1 MNIYIGVT
9 DTDWYEY
16 IKDKKL
22 SEVNFWRPGS
32 QRFKAIEQN
41 DVFLFK
47 LHYPDNYIV
56 GGGFFV
62 SYSYLPTYL
71 AWEAFKDGNGTSS
84 LSKLNKVI
92 ESYRKKNNM
101 LESNPYIGCIILTD
115 VFYLDKS
122 QWIPAPDDFGKY
134 TVQGKRYSAEEGVGK
149 ELYCQIQDLLKL
161 KQYTNYNEPEFA
173 YSLTKHRIGQGAFR
187 VIVTDNYQRRCAIT
201 GEKTLPVLE
210 AAHIKPVSENGPY
223 IASNG
228 LLLKSDFHTLFDDGY
243 ITINPDY
250 RVDVSKRLHEDYG
263 NGKDYYKY
271 HGQKLIIIPNEEN
284 NKPSKEFL
292 AWHNENVFL
301 G

>member
-16 IKDKKL
+16 IKNKQL

-32 QRFKAIEQN
+32 QKFKAIEQN
-41 DVFLFK
+41 DMFLFK
-47 LHYPDNYIV
+47 LHYPNNYIV

-84 LSKLNKVI
+84 LSKLNRVI

-149 ELYCQIQDLLKL
+149 ELYCQIQDVLKF
-161 KQYTNYNEPEFA
+161 KQYTNYKEPEFT

-243 ITINPDY
+243 ITIDPDY

-271 HGQKLIIIPNEEN
+271 HGQKLIIIPSEEN

-292 AWHNENVFL
+292 VWHNENVFL